1 MVAMDKII
9 VTTIQG
15 ELFKWLF
22 YSWQQIKQ
30 HMLPIS
36 KLFVGATFD
45 FASHCIV
52 LNLKLLQQSILTEIS
67 LLFVVKINVVC

>member
-1 MVAMDKII
+1 MPAMDKII
-9 VTTIQG
+9 VTTMQG

-22 YSWQQIKQ
+22 CCWQQIKQ

-45 FASHCIV
+45 FASHCI
-52 LNLKLLQQSILTEIS
+52 LNLKSHTQGILTEIS
-67 LLFVVKINVVC
+67 LLFVVKINVIC